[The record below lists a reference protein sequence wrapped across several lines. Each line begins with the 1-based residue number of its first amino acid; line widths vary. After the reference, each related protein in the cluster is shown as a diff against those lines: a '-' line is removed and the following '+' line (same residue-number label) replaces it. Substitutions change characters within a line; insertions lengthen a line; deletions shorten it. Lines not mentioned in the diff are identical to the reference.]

1 MSTEIAPVEAPPP
14 ARQGAAAAAPVPAPA
29 APRAA
34 NPLDLT
40 PSEFRE
46 ALARRSENRRA
57 LIEWIRASLVDGV
70 DFGAVPLRRG
80 GYSKPSLRKPGAE
93 KICGMLG
100 VTATFPTLKDY
111 EQAALEGR
119 RPEQIVLRCHLA
131 SADGQIVADG
141 VGARSVEQ
149 DHGDLNKAL
158 KMAVKSAMIDATL
171 RMAGLSEIFTQDL
184 EDMPHGALDGDPEAL
199 APHDAAA
206 ARSSSGRRSEGS
218 RRADAPRR
226 PETGHDEAHGR
237 EAHKQ
242 DEARRPDA
250 HNADPR
256 EVAASR
262 RERPATE
269 RQVKLIRVRLERAG
283 IAESELLERFGIPDI
298 ESLPFSQVSPA
309 LHWIEALAA

>member
-1 MSTEIAPVEAPPP
+1 MSTEIAPLEGQAP
-14 ARQGAAAAAPVPAPA
+14 AQQGAPA
-29 APRAA
+29 ATPVPTAAPPRAA

-57 LIEWIRASLVDGV
+57 LIDWIRGSLVEGV
-70 DFGAVPLRRG
+70 DFGAVPLKRG

-111 EQAALEGR
+111 EAAALEGR
-119 RPEQIVLRCHLA
+119 RLEQIVLRCHLT
-131 SADGQIVADG
+131 SPDGQIVADG

-184 EDMPHGALDGDPEAL
+184 EDMPHGALDGDPDTA
-199 APHDAAA
+199 APREPGHREGGQ
-206 ARSSSGRRSEGS
+206 ARLHTP
-218 RRADAPRR
+218 PRR
-226 PETGHDEAHGR
+226 PETAGHEVAETSR
-237 EAHKQ
+237 S
-242 DEARRPDA
+242 EARAAARG
-250 HNADPR
+250 ADPR
-256 EVAASR
+256 EVAAPR
-262 RERPATE
+262 RERLATE

-283 IAESELLERFGIPDI
+283 IAERELLERFGIPDI
-298 ESLPFSQVSPA
+298 ESLPFSKVSPA

>member
-1 MSTEIAPVEAPPP
+1 MSTEVAPTETPAAP
-14 ARQGAAAAAPVPAPA
+14 ASQGATAPGLVPTPP

-34 NPLDLT
+34 NPLDLA

-100 VTATFPTLKDY
+100 VTASFPTLKDY
-111 EQAALEGR
+111 ETAALEGR
-119 RPEQIVLRCHLA
+119 RLEQIILRCHLA
-131 SADGQIVADG
+131 SPDGQIVADG
-141 VGARSVEQ
+141 VGARAVEQ
-149 DHGDLNKAL
+149 DRGDLNKSL

-184 EDMPHGALDGDPEAL
+184 EDMPHGALDGDTEA
-199 APHDAAA
+199 PVA
-206 ARSSSGRRSEGS
+206 AREAGS
-218 RRADAPRR
+218 TRETAGSRPHAVRRADSPA
-226 PETGHDEAHGR
+226 G
-237 EAHKQ
+237 
-242 DEARRPDA
+242 RPDGA
-250 HNADPR
+250 RAERSHGTDTGDARHGGADPR
-256 EVAASR
+256 DIAAQR
-262 RERPATE
+262 GERLATE

-283 IAESELLERFGIPDI
+283 IAESELLERFGIPNI
-298 ESLPFSQVSPA
+298 ESLPFSKVSPA
-309 LHWIEALAA
+309 LHWIDALAA

>member
-1 MSTEIAPVEAPPP
+1 MSTEIAPVETPAAPP
-14 ARQGAAAAAPVPAPA
+14 QGSAAPSPNLALNP
-29 APRAA
+29 PRAA
-34 NPLDLT
+34 NPLDLA

-100 VTATFPTLKDY
+100 VTASFPTLKDY
-111 EQAALEGR
+111 ESAALEGR
-119 RPEQIVLRCHLA
+119 RLDQIILRCHLA
-131 SADGQIVADG
+131 SPDGQIVADG

-184 EDMPHGALDGDPEAL
+184 EDMPHGSLESDPEGPAQR
-199 APHDAAA
+199 DVT
-206 ARSSSGRRSEGS
+206 SGRPRTG
-218 RRADAPRR
+218 PRR
-226 PETGHDEAHGR
+226 SMTAAGDGGETRG
-237 EAHKQ
+237 
-242 DEARRPDA
+242 
-250 HNADPR
+250 ADPR
-256 EVAASR
+256 DIAGPR
-262 RERPATE
+262 RERLATE

-283 IAESELLERFGIPDI
+283 IAESELLEHFGISDV
-298 ESLPFSQVSPA
+298 ESLPFAQVSPA
-309 LHWIEALAA
+309 LHWIDALAA